1 MTLLLSYM
9 ALMREMKYR
18 NCTKNAV
25 QSSSEGVKITFMS
38 LCYFFSLSLK
48 CALKSITVLPR
59 IAFCSFFAQQR
70 GNIYDFAIILFLI
83 SDSSLFLKFLSHFSV
98 EITFASCIYEKLG
111 FITLLRFF

>member
-1 MTLLLSYM
+1 M

-18 NCTKNAV
+18 NCSKNAV

-38 LCYFFSLSLK
+38 LCYFSLCLK
-48 CALKSITVLPR
+48 YGLKSITVLPR

-83 SDSSLFLKFLSHFSV
+83 SDSSLFLKFLSDFSV
-98 EITFASCIYEKLG
+98 KIAFASCIYEKLG
-111 FITLLRFF
+111 FTMLP